1 MATPE
6 QQLLSM
12 MNPQQA
18 RLLDERQRQKD
29 IIGQSRGAGMLSGL
43 VQAGLQGADTIRGAF
58 GQTPMGANEAKAIEQ
73 KSLLENQ
80 VKTKQAINQAT
91 KASVGETD
99 LEKLGKLRDSLLAM
113 NKVEATSQAQ
123 AIQKRIDAIEK
134 QNKDAGKTAATV
146 TAGNKLIDE
155 SGLTD
160 EQKEKTKTLFTNN
173 LLSAKELND
182 HINSLV
188 TKNVEQ
194 GQKTTVIEQI
204 KTLGLEPQTVALLES
219 SLNNG
224 GSPSSVINKAISLA
238 ASKNKPNPINTSDMA
253 FYGKFTTESVDDY
266 IKWKTDGGNGVPP
279 KLVDLPDKPKA
290 AKAPVTAS
298 SVTADHLKSV
308 ITLIA
313 EEEPVVSKFFVDEGG
328 WFSSDSVNKDKL
340 KAYASDILTLRR
352 DKNLSM
358 AEAVKQFV
366 SSQATEAPLPSELE
380 DVEAELADIEAQI
393 KAAEEE
399 EK

>member
-1 MATPE
+1 MPTAQE
-6 QQLLSM
+6 QLLSM

-18 RLLDERQRQKD
+18 RLLDQQMRQQSNIQK
-29 IIGQSRGAGMLSGL
+29 SKGAGMLSGL
-43 VQAGLQGADTIRGAF
+43 VQGTLGSMDTLQGAF
-58 GQTPMGANEAKAIEQ
+58 GQTPMGANEAKVIKQ
-73 KSLLENQ
+73 KSLLEAQ
-80 VKTKQAINQAT
+80 AKTEQAINQAAT
-91 KASVGETD
+91 ASVGETD
-99 LEKLGKLRDSLLAM
+99 LEKLKKLRDSLLEM
-113 NKVEATSQAQ
+113 NKVKATSQAQ

-134 QNKDAGKTAATV
+134 QNKAAGKTTATV

-155 SGLTD
+155 SALTA

>member
-313 EEEPVVSKFFVDEGG
+313 EEEPAVSKFFVDKGG

-358 AEAVKQFV
+358 TEAVKQFV

-380 DVEAELADIEAQI
+380 DLDAELAELDAQI
-393 KAAEEE
+393 KAAGG
-399 EK
+399 